1 MARYIAAG
9 AATLLLIAGGFLLWS
24 SRTGAKEPIPPVP
37 EQAAIVAERNTNVVP
52 QPPAAPEKTREERRF
67 ARYDGN
73 EDGSITRSEMMD
85 TRRKAYAKLDVNGD
99 GRLSFEEWAVATA
112 EKFTKAD
119 ADKSGALNRAEFLT
133 TKRESKAVKCAC

>member
-9 AATLLLIAGGFLLWS
+9 AATLLLIAGGFLIWS
-24 SRTGAKEPIPPVP
+24 SRTGAEELVPPVP
-37 EQAAIVAERNTNVVP
+37 EAVAIASAPSAGAVP
-52 QPPAAPEKTREERRF
+52 QPPSAPEKTREERRF

-73 EDGSITRSEMMD
+73 KDGSITRAEMMD

-99 GRLSFEEWAVATA
+99 GRLAFEEWAVATA

-119 ADKSGALNRAEFLT
+119 ADKSGVLNRAEFLT
-133 TKRESKAVKCAC
+133 TKRESKVAKCAC